1 MSTPSTQST
10 SLDADMVHRLKRAL
24 TTDSDGLKEIL
35 QDPSSEVLHAALKNV
50 ALSEEHLLQVLK
62 RHDLT
67 STFLNAVGRHKLSE
81 KSRICMATLAHPAV
95 SPALV
100 KKLLSRLHLFE
111 VLNLCYL
118 PGQSA
123 DLRMAAELA
132 IIQRLPMAPLGNR
145 ISLARRATATVLQA
159 LFKEGHPQVIEAGL
173 NNPKLQEVALY
184 QHLNGSNATAETI
197 SQIAR
202 HPRWS
207 QRPNLRRAI
216 LKNRQ
221 TPRVWFIQFLPRLPR
236 TEARNLLHSQTL
248 SARQKQWIRDVVE

>member
-1 MSTPSTQST
+1 MSTLSQP
-10 SLDADMVHRLKRAL
+10 LDPDMVHRLKRAL
-24 TTDSDGLKEIL
+24 TADADDLKDVL
-35 QDPSSEVLHAALKNV
+35 KDPSSEVLHAALKNV
-50 ALSEEHLLQVLK
+50 ALAEEHLLQVLK
-62 RHDLT
+62 RHDLP
-67 STFLNAVGRHKLSE
+67 STFLKY
-81 KSRICMATLAHPAV
+81 HPA
-95 SPALV
+95 ATNCV
-100 KKLLSRLHLFE
+100 KKHGCAWQPWRTRLSHRLWSKNCCRVCICLKCS
-111 VLNLCYL
+111 NLCYL

-145 ISLARRATATVLQA
+145 ISLARRATATVLEA
-159 LFKEGHPQVIEAGL
+159 LFKEGHPRVIEAGL

-221 TPRVWFIQFLPRLPR
+221 TPRVWFIHFLP
-236 TEARNLLHSQTL
+236 A
-248 SARQKQWIRDVVE
+248 SATYGSAQPAAQPKPQCPSETVDS